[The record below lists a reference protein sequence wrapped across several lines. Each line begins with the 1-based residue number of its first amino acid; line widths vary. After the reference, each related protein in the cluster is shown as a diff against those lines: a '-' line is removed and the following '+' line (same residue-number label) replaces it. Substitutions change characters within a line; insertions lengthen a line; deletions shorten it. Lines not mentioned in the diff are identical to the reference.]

1 MSKLYNTGILFLR
14 FKHCSGRVDVLHC
27 SSLLR
32 VCASSEGWFQALSLL
47 TSTRRHGVQMDEVA
61 WNAMLSAT
69 KARLRIATERV
80 KLVGSDGS
88 THVS

>member
-1 MSKLYNTGILFLR
+1 MSKLYNTGILLCFEH
-14 FKHCSGRVDVLHC
+14 FSGRVDVLHC

-32 VCASSEGWFQALSLL
+32 VCAPNEGWFQALSLL

-69 KARLRIATERV
+69 KARVRITTEPV
-80 KLVGSDGS
+80 KVVGLDGS
-88 THVS
+88 THIS